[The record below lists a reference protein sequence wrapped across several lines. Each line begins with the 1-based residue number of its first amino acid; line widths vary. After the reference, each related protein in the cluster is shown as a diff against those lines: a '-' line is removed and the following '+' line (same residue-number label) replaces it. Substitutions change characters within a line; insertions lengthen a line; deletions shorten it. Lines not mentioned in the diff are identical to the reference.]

1 MKREVLTEDLRRLYT
16 AGDMAKTDC
25 GGCKGCSKCCQ
36 GMGESVVLDPY
47 DIYSLERGLGT
58 GFGDL
63 LEEALELNVE
73 DGLVLPNLKMA
84 GEREACTFLDESGL
98 CRIHAFRPGI
108 CRLFPLGRVYENGSF
123 RYFLQSRECP
133 REPKMKIKISKWLDI
148 PDLKRYES
156 YIRDWHY
163 FLEEIRELSV
173 SQKDQQL
180 ARDLNTYLLD
190 LFYAAAYDGAE
201 DFYAQFSRRMEQMQK
216 LLKILKRG

>member
-1 MKREVLTEDLRRLYT
+1 MRREVLTEDLRRLYT

-25 GGCKGCSKCCQ
+25 GGCAGCSKCCQ

-47 DIYSLERGLGT
+47 DVYSLEKGLGV
-58 GFGDL
+58 GFGGL

-84 GEREACTFLDESGL
+84 GEQEVCTFLDEAGR

-108 CRLFPLGRVYENGSF
+108 CRMFPLGRYYENGSF

-133 REPKMKIKISKWLDI
+133 KEPKTKIKISKWLGI

-156 YIRDWHY
+156 FVHDWHY
-163 FLEEIRELSV
+163 LLEEIRELLEG
-173 SQKDQQL
+173 QEEQL
-180 ARDLNTYLLD
+180 ARDLNTYVLD
-190 LFYAAAYDGAE
+190 LFYGTAYDGAE
-201 DFYAQFSRRMEQMQK
+201 DFYVQFSRRLEQMRK

>member
-1 MKREVLTEDLRRLYT
+1 
-16 AGDMAKTDC
+16 
-25 GGCKGCSKCCQ
+25 
-36 GMGESVVLDPY
+36 
-47 DIYSLERGLGT
+47 
-58 GFGDL
+58 
-63 LEEALELNVE
+63 
-73 DGLVLPNLKMA
+73 
-84 GEREACTFLDESGL
+84 
-98 CRIHAFRPGI
+98 
-108 CRLFPLGRVYENGSF
+108 
-123 RYFLQSRECP
+123 
-133 REPKMKIKISKWLDI
+133 MKIKISKWLDI

-190 LFYAAAYDGAE
+190 HFYAAAYDGAE